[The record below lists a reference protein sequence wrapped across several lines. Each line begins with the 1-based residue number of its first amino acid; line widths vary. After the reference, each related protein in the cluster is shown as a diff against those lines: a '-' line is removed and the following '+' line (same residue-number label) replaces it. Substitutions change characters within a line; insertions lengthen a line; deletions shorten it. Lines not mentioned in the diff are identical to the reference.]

1 MIVAAWNL
9 TTCLLL
15 LLLTTTTRTT
25 TRAFTVVPSHPVAH
39 RNYPHFHPA
48 ASLARP
54 LASSSF
60 VRVVADAQGED
71 IRKRKRRNNNDG
83 NSNDKNSDDYSNLQ
97 FSEDHEAN
105 HNADDEFVDDDEEE
119 ETEEESWTPTSNGGF
134 LPNLRKRLKELTR
147 RNKSQDQLSSLPS
160 SSSSA
165 AAASTTPSSSANKIT
180 TKNAPKEPV
189 TLVHDVTTLQD
200 YKHVVMDERDA
211 DYVCVR
217 FYSPWCRACQAI
229 AAPFRQ
235 LARQYATSSS
245 HNHNAGVK
253 FVQVAIT
260 EDNAF
265 LAKGL
270 GIPSLPFGHL
280 YHTTAGLVEERS
292 LNKKV
297 FKEFKQVLKQ
307 YVDGQCQIDW
317 DDDDHT
323 TDGDDDSIRL
333 KSADDVLLK
342 P

>member
-1 MIVAAWNL
+1 M
-9 TTCLLL
+9 
-15 LLLTTTTRTT
+15 LLTTSTC
-25 TRAFTVVPSHPVAH
+25 AFTVVPLYSHPVTH
-39 RNYPHFHPA
+39 HNHNPA
-48 ASLARP
+48 SSLARP

-60 VRVVADAQGED
+60 LRVVADAQGED
-71 IRKRKRRNNNDG
+71 IRKRKRRNNNNDG
-83 NSNDKNSDDYSNLQ
+83 NSHDNNSGDDDNNRHFSIDHAANHDSDD
-97 FSEDHEAN
+97 D
-105 HNADDEFVDDDEEE
+105 VDD
-119 ETEEESWTPTSNGGF
+119 EESWTPTSNGGF
-134 LPNLRKRLKELTR
+134 LPNLGKRLKELTR
-147 RNKSQDQLSSLPS
+147 RNRPQHQVS
-160 SSSSA
+160 SS
-165 AAASTTPSSSANKIT
+165 ASTTPSSSSSSTT
-180 TKNAPKEPV
+180 TKTTTTPKE
-189 TLVHDVTTLQD
+189 TAILVHDVTTLQD
-200 YKHVVMDERDA
+200 YKRVVMEERDA

-235 LARQYATSSS
+235 LARQYASSSSSS
-245 HNHNAGVK
+245 HHQHNTVK

-317 DDDDHT
+317 EDD
-323 TDGDDDSIRL
+323 GKNNNNEDDSVGL
-333 KSADDVLLK
+333 ESADDVLLK